1 MHVMKILKHL
11 LFTQCKNKYLHVI
24 FRYIKMSSPRINY
37 MIALGCMLIYTAVII
52 WGVDKAG
59 FTTQRVLCS
68 VRDDLL

>member
-1 MHVMKILKHL
+1 
-11 LFTQCKNKYLHVI
+11 
-24 FRYIKMSSPRINY
+24 

-59 FTTQRVLCS
+59 FTTQQVLCS